1 MTQQPTVGKGQW
13 LISSSPEI
21 CVISGL
27 PFLRPLLPNH
37 INTAWGRDKL
47 ITCMYKV
54 CSRSLCDKLSNFSKQ
69 GSLERETKLSLT

>member
-1 MTQQPTVGKGQW
+1 MSHIDLKYHHLETASQKPESDMTQQPRVGKGQW

-37 INTAWGRDKL
+37 INAAGGRDKL
-47 ITCMYKV
+47 ITCMY
-54 CSRSLCDKLSNFSKQ
+54 
-69 GSLERETKLSLT
+69 